1 MLSSYFEDLLI
12 FNYPDFPDTNRVI
25 NNLGENVPT
34 VLQHGANSPEM
45 DLLLTLSVYLMLGC
59 LGLLTSF
66 SIVVCA
72 FRLCLCS
79 PAYR

>member
-1 MLSSYFEDLLI
+1 MYTHPHASWNRLL
-12 FNYPDFPDTNRVI
+12 
-25 NNLGENVPT
+25 
-34 VLQHGANSPEM
+34 LQHANSSNPEM

-79 PAYR
+79 PAYRYVVQYVVRESDYIM